1 MSRRRP
7 WLWIGPGLGLI
18 ALVAFLP
25 LGRSVWDSLHRS
37 DLRLPWLGKS
47 FIGLGNYAA
56 MFSDDRFRGALG
68 NTIFFTVAT
77 VSIELVL
84 GLLFALAL
92 HGSMRGRAWLRTAAI
107 LPWALPTVVAGLLW
121 RFVFDAEFGPLA
133 KLLSRGGAEPVV
145 WLADRWLAWVPVI
158 LADVWKTTPFV
169 ALLLLAGLQQ
179 IPRELYEASELDG
192 AGRWQTL
199 RSVTLP
205 LLAPALAVAVV
216 FRALD
221 AFRVFDL
228 VYVLTGGGPG
238 TATEPLA
245 LYTFNTLFQ
254 SLQFGYGS
262 ALAVVSFLFAALA
275 GLAALAV
282 TRRITS

>member
-1 MSRRRP
+1 MRRSRP
-7 WLWIGPGLGLI
+7 WIWIGPGIGLL
-18 ALVAFLP
+18 ALIAFLP
-25 LGRSVWDSLHRS
+25 LGRSVWDSLHRF

-47 FIGLGNYAA
+47 FVGLGNYAA
-56 MFSDDRFRGALG
+56 MFSDDRFRGALVH
-68 NTIFFTVAT
+68 TIFFTIAT

-92 HGSMRGRAWLRTAAI
+92 HGSMRGRAWLRTATI

-121 RFVFDAEFGPLA
+121 RFVFDAESGPFA
-133 KLLSRGGAEPVV
+133 KLLARAGAEPVV

-179 IPRELYEASELDG
+179 IPRELYEASSLDG

-262 ALAVVSFLFAALA
+262 ALAVVSFLFAAFA

>member
-1 MSRRRP
+1 MRHSRP
-7 WLWIGPGLGLI
+7 WLWIGPGVGLI
-18 ALVAFLP
+18 ALIAFLP
-25 LGRSVWDSLHRS
+25 LGRSVWDSLHRF

-47 FIGLGNYAA
+47 FVGLGNYVA

-68 NTIFFTVAT
+68 HTIFFTIAT

-92 HGSMRGRAWLRTAAI
+92 HGSMRGRALLRTATI

-121 RFVFDAEFGPLA
+121 RFVFDAQSGPLA
-133 KLLSRGGAEPVV
+133 KLVARSGAEPVV
-145 WLADRWLAWVPVI
+145 WLADRWLAWVPII

-179 IPRELYEASELDG
+179 IPRELYEASSLDG
-192 AGRWQTL
+192 ASRWQTL

-282 TRRITS
+282 TRRIAS